1 MQLLL
6 TGATGFL
13 GFRTLEKLI
22 DLPKVSRIVAT
33 GRNLQAYRTIK
44 HPKVEY
50 RLGNLENEDFVNS
63 LANRVDIIINTASLS
78 SPWGKRS
85 DFEIANLKT
94 QSHLLESAKKYKIS
108 KFIYISSPGIY
119 YNGEHRLGI
128 KESDPLPKKFVNEYA
143 RTKFEAEKMLE
154 CNPIPYVILRPRALV
169 GRGDSIIMPRLIR
182 AFDEGR
188 LRIIGDGK
196 NIVDLTAVENVVDA
210 VILSLNANGDALNNA
225 YNITNGEPI
234 KLWEKIRNVLAA
246 LDRHLADKKVSF
258 AVANGFAGMLE
269 FMARLTN
276 QNEPT
281 LTRYGVGTL
290 SKSFTLDI
298 SKARRLLGYEPKVST
313 DAAIDEF
320 VNWYK
325 HHAKL

>member
-22 DLPKVSRIVAT
+22 DLPIVSKIVAT
-33 GRNLQAYRTIK
+33 GRNLQAYRTIR

-50 RLGNLENEDFVNS
+50 RPGDLENKDFVNS
-63 LANRVDIIINTASLS
+63 LAKGVDIIINTASLS
-78 SPWGKRS
+78 SPWGKRTE
-85 DFEIANLKT
+85 FVTANLQT
-94 QSHLLESAKKYKIS
+94 QYNLLEAAKKNKIS

-119 YNGEHRLGI
+119 YNGHHRLGI

-143 RTKFEAEKMLE
+143 RTKFEAEQMLE
-154 CNPIPYVILRPRALV
+154 NYAIPYVTLRPRALV

-196 NIVDLTAVENVVDA
+196 NIVDLTAVENVADA
-210 VILSLNANGDALNNA
+210 IVLSLTADGEALNNA
-225 YNITNGEPI
+225 YNITNGEPVS
-234 KLWEKIRNVLAA
+234 LWDKIRNVLAA
-246 LDRHLADKKVSF
+246 LNRPLGNKKVPF

-269 FMARLTN
+269 FMARVKN
-276 QNEPT
+276 QKEPT

-298 SKARRLLGYEPKVST
+298 SKAQKIGRAHV
-313 DAAIDEF
+313 
-320 VNWYK
+320 
-325 HHAKL
+325 

>member
-1 MQLLL
+1 MRLLL

-22 DLPKVSRIVAT
+22 DLSMVSKIIAT
-33 GRNLQAYRTIK
+33 GRNLQAYRTIR

-50 RLGNLENEDFVNS
+50 RLGDLESEDFVNL
-63 LANRVDIIINTASLS
+63 LAKGVDIIINTASLS
-78 SPWGKRS
+78 SPWGKRTE
-85 DFEIANLKT
+85 FVTANLQT
-94 QSHLLESAKKYKIS
+94 QSNLLEAAKKNKVS

-119 YNGEHRLGI
+119 YNGKHRIGI
-128 KESDPLPKKFVNEYA
+128 KESEPLPKKFVNEYA
-143 RTKFEAEKMLE
+143 RTKYEAEQMLE
-154 CNPIPYVILRPRALV
+154 HSPIPYIILRPRALV

-210 VILSLNANGDALNNA
+210 IILSLNANGESLNNA
-225 YNITNGEPI
+225 YNITNGEPVM
-234 KLWEKIRNVLAA
+234 LWEKISKVLAA
-246 LDRHLADKKVSF
+246 LDRPLADKKVPF
-258 AVANGFAGMLE
+258 AVANGYAGMLE
-269 FMARLTN
+269 FMARIKN
-276 QNEPT
+276 QKEPT

-298 SKARRLLGYEPKVST
+298 SKAQNLLGYNPKIST
-313 DAAIDEF
+313 DAAIVEF

-325 HHAKL
+325 HDEKE